1 MPSTQV
7 PLLYTPGACCTL
19 PPFPPPPYLYT
30 SESCKAFSL
39 STSPPL
45 RGKGMFSTFRLG
57 GGRGSKADTSLF
69 PVSADHMRGSSKL
82 KLSSIEAHGHT
93 GSPPLLGH
101 PWQKQHMEVHMAIS
115 KHVGTPPSRRGTDG
129 ILVGRHI
136 NGLRK
141 HFVAKPTYCKR
152 AFLVCI
158 PKMGRSSAV
167 PPSGHTGSHAPLIH
181 PHTNKQK
188 QGRPPRQPRGNGGRG
203 GTHSGSERTNC

>member
-1 MPSTQV
+1 
-7 PLLYTPGACCTL
+7 
-19 PPFPPPPYLYT
+19 
-30 SESCKAFSL
+30 
-39 STSPPL
+39 
-45 RGKGMFSTFRLG
+45 MFSTFRLG
-57 GGRGSKADTSLF
+57 GGRGSRADTSLF

-141 HFVAKPTYCKR
+141 HFVVKP
-152 AFLVCI
+152 A
-158 PKMGRSSAV
+158 
-167 PPSGHTGSHAPLIH
+167 
-181 PHTNKQK
+181 
-188 QGRPPRQPRGNGGRG
+188 
-203 GTHSGSERTNC
+203 